1 MTERRPKLKGPGPRR
16 GTVTAER
23 VRMAPR
29 PPAGRGEIWARLWQ
43 TKPHGTV
50 GNARPNPQG
59 TRNCRENPAREARGG
74 SGRRRERLRLP
85 RRGRLCRQSQK
96 EGPQQR
102 SGLLRALTST
112 RTSAPSSRSR
122 RPAGGASC
130 ASGAQASPP
139 PTRPEPHGRYERR
152 EAFPLRA
159 ENTKELGSTNII
171 PGEND
176 PTRTTNGK
184 RGVMC

>member
-1 MTERRPKLKGPGPRR
+1 
-16 GTVTAER
+16 
-23 VRMAPR
+23 MAPR
-29 PPAGRGEIWARLWQ
+29 PLAGRGEIWARLWQ
-43 TKPHGTV
+43 TKPPGQWET
-50 GNARPNPQG
+50 QG
-59 TRNCRENPAREARGG
+59 RICREHETAGKT
-74 SGRRRERLRLP
+74 
-85 RRGRLCRQSQK
+85 RRGRCAAGAAGVASAFGCRDAAGCAASHRRK
-96 EGPQQR
+96 DRSSGPD
-102 SGLLRALTST
+102 
-112 RTSAPSSRSR
+112 SSELSLAREHPR
-122 RPAGGASC
+122 RVPEAGGRQTAGGASC

>member
-1 MTERRPKLKGPGPRR
+1 
-16 GTVTAER
+16 
-23 VRMAPR
+23 MAPR

-50 GNARPNPQG
+50 GNARPNLQG

-74 SGRRRERLRLP
+74 GCRDAAGCAASHRRKDRSSGPDSSELSLAREHP
-85 RRGRLCRQSQK
+85 RRVPEAGGRQ
-96 EGPQQR
+96 
-102 SGLLRALTST
+102 T
-112 RTSAPSSRSR
+112 
-122 RPAGGASC
+122 AGGASC

-152 EAFPLRA
+152 EAFPLRT
-159 ENTKELGSTNII
+159 ENTKERGSTNII

-184 RGVMC
+184 RGVMR